1 MFHPPRKVFRLK
13 EVVNPL
19 GELRNAG
26 VVSSTEVHIEIMSA
40 ILNLISLF
48 DKKNELGHPARD
60 PVNVCDLRFM
70 LRLDW
75 ATTLIFWR
83 RAEPGS

>member
-19 GELRNAG
+19 GDLRTTNA
-26 VVSSTEVHIEIMSA
+26 VLPAEVHIGIMGA

-48 DKKNELGHPARD
+48 DKKNELGILH
-60 PVNVCDLRFM
+60 
-70 LRLDW
+70 
-75 ATTLIFWR
+75 ATR
-83 RAEPGS
+83 